1 MSVKMSEGVPPP
13 HKIEY
18 AVPRDGSFGGYD
30 GNQSK
35 NARFLLSLSDEDL
48 QNKLRLIASSI
59 GFDERIAAAQTA
71 DVTKVRTMLKS
82 AGTDDINRLINAMG
96 RERADIIIKTLGGG
110 GNG

>member
-1 MSVKMSEGVPPP
+1 MMEINQKMLDS
-13 HKIEY
+13 
-18 AVPRDGSFGGYD
+18 
-30 GNQSK
+30 
-35 NARFLLSLSDEDL
+35 LLSLSDEDL

>member
-1 MSVKMSEGVPPP
+1 MEINQKMLDS
-13 HKIEY
+13 
-18 AVPRDGSFGGYD
+18 
-30 GNQSK
+30 
-35 NARFLLSLSDEDL
+35 LLSLSDEDL

-59 GFDERIAAAQTA
+59 GFDERIAA